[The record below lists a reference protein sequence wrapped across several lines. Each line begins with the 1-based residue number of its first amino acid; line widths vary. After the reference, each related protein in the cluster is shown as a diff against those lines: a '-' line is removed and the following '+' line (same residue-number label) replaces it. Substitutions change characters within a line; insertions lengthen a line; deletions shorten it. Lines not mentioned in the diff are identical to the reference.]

1 MALQEPT
8 ELPKDW
14 VIAPIEELFSRQ
26 SDGKLIHQGWSPQ
39 CHREAAPDGEWGVLK
54 TTAIQDGYF
63 LEHENKHLPSDKP
76 PRERLEVKPQDFLL
90 TCAGPRNRC
99 GVSTLVRTTREKLLI
114 SGKMYRFRVY
124 ENLIAPSYLE
134 AWLRT
139 FTATQFI
146 DSIKTGIS
154 ESGLNITHARFKPMP
169 VIVAPFAEQKRIVE
183 KLDSL
188 LAQVETI
195 QQRLNN
201 LPNIIKR
208 FRQSVLAAA
217 VSGKLTEQW
226 RGDNKCD
233 DWKEVILSNITRS
246 ISDGDH
252 QAPPKAESGIP
263 FLVISNV
270 KTGNVNFENVTRW
283 VPASYYDSLKD
294 IRVPGID
301 DILYTVTGSFGIP
314 VQVKT
319 NEKFCFQRHIAIIK
333 PNIDFASS
341 RFLYHLLNS
350 DFALRQAE
358 ATATG
363 TAQKTVALSSLR
375 GFQFSIP
382 SLKEQTEI
390 VRLVEQ
396 HFALADTLEKNL
408 KNAKQRVDNL
418 TQSIL
423 AKAFKGELVPQDP
436 NDEPAEQLLARIK
449 TARAEAELLE
459 KAAKKVTSK
468 TKRQKGVV
476 S

>member
-1 MALQEPT
+1 MMSQQEIKETPSGWK
-8 ELPKDW
+8 L
-14 VIAPIEELFSRQ
+14 APIHSIVSEANTGLVRSAKEQHIKGQYPYIKMNNLTNSGKFDLRKMVYVDAVEKDLIKGQLHAGDFVFNTRNSAELVGKCGVFKEDSNSAILFNNNLLRMRFSEVMPEIV
-26 SDGKLIHQGWSPQ
+26 SYWLNSPLGKQQLSSVTSATTNV
-39 CHREAAPDGEWGVLK
+39 AAIYQKSLLK
-54 TTAIQDGYF
+54 
-63 LEHENKHLPSDKP
+63 
-76 PRERLEVKPQDFLL
+76 LEVPLAPLL
-90 TCAGPRNRC
+90 
-99 GVSTLVRTTREKLLI
+99 
-114 SGKMYRFRVY
+114 
-124 ENLIAPSYLE
+124 
-134 AWLRT
+134 
-139 FTATQFI
+139 
-146 DSIKTGIS
+146 
-154 ESGLNITHARFKPMP
+154 
-169 VIVAPFAEQKRIVE
+169 EQKRIVE

-188 LAQVETI
+188 LAQVDTI

-217 VSGKLTEQW
+217 VSGKLT
-226 RGDNKCD
+226 GDWSRENNCKN
-233 DWKEVILSNITRS
+233 WQEVVLSNITRS

-270 KTGNVNFENVTRW
+270 KTGVVNFDTVSRW
-283 VPASYYDSLKD
+283 VPESYYDSLKD
-294 IRVPGID
+294 IRVPKVD

-319 NEKFCFQRHIAIIK
+319 DEKFCFQRHIAIIK
-333 PNIDFASS
+333 PNCDFTSS

-375 GFQFSIP
+375 SFKFKIP
-382 SLKEQTEI
+382 TPVEQTEI

-408 KNAKQRVDNL
+408 ANAKQRVDNL

-436 NDEPAEQLLARIK
+436 NDEPAEKLLERIK
-449 TARAEAELLE
+449 AAREEAVILE
-459 KAAKKVTSK
+459 KAAKKVSK
-468 TKRQKGVV
+468 KTNDQKGVM